1 MAMAIYGYGYPLCY
15 YGNGYYGNG
24 YPLRCY
30 GNGYP
35 LCYYSYSLKS
45 HRHRQ
50 QP

>member
-1 MAMAIYGYGYPLCY
+1 MAMAIYGYGYS
-15 YGNGYYGNG
+15 
-24 YPLRCY
+24 LRYY

-45 HRHRQ
+45 HRHRH